1 MAKQLFILRGVPDDE
16 VEEIR
21 ALLSEQQIG
30 FYETPA
36 GSWGMSMPAFWVKD
50 ESQFD
55 LARQLLDEY
64 QAQRQILAREEY
76 LALKQQGKQRSVIDL
91 FKEQP
96 LRYLLY
102 LIFTAVVL
110 YLSISPFLK
119 LAEK

>member
-16 VEEIR
+16 VDEIR
-21 ALLSEQQIG
+21 VLLTEQQID

-55 LARQLLDEY
+55 LAKQLLDEY
-64 QAQRQILAREEY
+64 QVQRQERARVEYEE
-76 LALKQQGKQRSVIDL
+76 LKQQGSQRGVFDL

-102 LIFTAVVL
+102 LIFAVVVL
-110 YLSISPFLK
+110 YLSLSPFLK
-119 LAEK
+119 LAE

>member
-16 VEEIR
+16 ADEIR
-21 ALLSEQQIG
+21 TLLTERQID

-36 GSWGMSMPAFWVKD
+36 GSWGMSMPALWVKD

-55 LARQLLDEY
+55 QAKLLLDEY
-64 QAQRQILAREEY
+64 QQQRQEQARADY
-76 LALKQQGKQRSVIDL
+76 LALKKQGRQRGVFDL

-102 LIFTAVVL
+102 LLLVVVL
-110 YLSISPFLK
+110 VYISVNPFLK
-119 LAEK
+119 LG